1 MRSGLIVKKVGM
13 TRLYLEDGTH
23 VPVTVLSLKDCQVI
37 ANQSLDKNGYNSIT
51 LATGEAKPKN
61 TNKSQREAFAKIKV
75 TPKQKQMEFRVSE
88 DNMLPIGSELGANH
102 FVVGQYVDA
111 TGITIGK
118 GFAGAMKRHNFG
130 GLRASHG
137 VSISHRSH
145 GSTGNSKDPGRVFKG
160 KKMAGQMGNRQRT
173 IQNLQVVAADE
184 DRGLIF
190 IKGGLPGSKG
200 SWISLKD
207 AVKKALPSDAPYP
220 AGLKGVNNTKNEDDK
235 SNQIENKHVMS
246 LIENLCRFQFEYI
259 FCYTDS
265 NNNTY
270 RVTEKH
276 INDFL
281 KKYHKSIT
289 VKMFRTWS
297 ANYMLLRSILDYP
310 LPEDSKEANKNI
322 REIQS
327 VILERLFRKISL
339 MSFFT
344 KMAVRP
350 KRLSHPNRICCAS
363 FLTTCNPASRY
374 ILRLK

>member
-37 ANQSLDKNGYNSIT
+37 ANQSKEKNGYNSIT

-61 TNKSQREAFAKIKV
+61 TNKSQREAFAKVKV

-88 DNMLPIGSELGANH
+88 ANMVPIGSELGANH

-145 GSTGNSKDPGRVFKG
+145 GSTGNSQDPGRVFKG

-184 DRGLIF
+184 ERGLIF
-190 IKGGLPGSKG
+190 IKGGLPGSNG

-207 AVKKALPSDAPYP
+207 AVKKALPSEAPYP
-220 AGLKGVNNTKNEDDK
+220 AGIKGDNNIKIDDNNSKVDEIVAEKDVKEKTTKAETPVEEITSEKDIKEETAKAETSSEEKSTLEDL
-235 SNQIENKHVMS
+235 SNAKDNK
-246 LIENLCRFQFEYI
+246 
-259 FCYTDS
+259 
-265 NNNTY
+265 
-270 RVTEKH
+270 
-276 INDFL
+276 
-281 KKYHKSIT
+281 KK
-289 VKMFRTWS
+289 
-297 ANYMLLRSILDYP
+297 
-310 LPEDSKEANKNI
+310 ED
-322 REIQS
+322 
-327 VILERLFRKISL
+327 
-339 MSFFT
+339 
-344 KMAVRP
+344 
-350 KRLSHPNRICCAS
+350 
-363 FLTTCNPASRY
+363 
-374 ILRLK
+374 

>member
-1 MRSGLIVKKVGM
+1 MRSGIIVKKIGM

-37 ANQSLDKNGYNSIT
+37 ANQSIEKNGYNSIT

-88 DNMLPIGSELGANH
+88 ENMVPIGSELSANH

-145 GSTGNSKDPGRVFKG
+145 GSTGNSQDPGRVFKG

-184 DRGLIF
+184 ERGLIF

-200 SWISLKD
+200 SWVSLKD
-207 AVKKALPSDAPYP
+207 AVKKALPSEAPYP
-220 AGLKGVNNTKNEDDK
+220 AGIKGAKSSLNNESEKTELNE
-235 SNQIENKHVMS
+235 
-246 LIENLCRFQFEYI
+246 
-259 FCYTDS
+259 
-265 NNNTY
+265 
-270 RVTEKH
+270 
-276 INDFL
+276 
-281 KKYHKSIT
+281 
-289 VKMFRTWS
+289 
-297 ANYMLLRSILDYP
+297 
-310 LPEDSKEANKNI
+310 KEAEKVNSGNQTINVDVKSEDKDIALNSDNIVEKKSTEDKPEHNKQK
-322 REIQS
+322 E
-327 VILERLFRKISL
+327 K
-339 MSFFT
+339 
-344 KMAVRP
+344 
-350 KRLSHPNRICCAS
+350 
-363 FLTTCNPASRY
+363 
-374 ILRLK
+374 

>member
-145 GSTGNSKDPGRVFKG
+145 GSTGNSQDPGRVFKG

-235 SNQIENKHVMS
+235 SNQIENTK
-246 LIENLCRFQFEYI
+246 LEEA
-259 FCYTDS
+259 
-265 NNNTY
+265 
-270 RVTEKH
+270 
-276 INDFL
+276 
-281 KKYHKSIT
+281 
-289 VKMFRTWS
+289 S
-297 ANYMLLRSILDYP
+297 AEAPKEEIPALEEAP
-310 LPEDSKEANKNI
+310 KEASAKAEIAKSAKEEVPKEELAAKTEVPKEETSAAEEAPAEASEQLKNDGKK
-322 REIQS
+322 EK
-327 VILERLFRKISL
+327 E
-339 MSFFT
+339 
-344 KMAVRP
+344 
-350 KRLSHPNRICCAS
+350 N
-363 FLTTCNPASRY
+363 
-374 ILRLK
+374 

>member
-1 MRSGLIVKKVGM
+1 MRSGLIVKKIGM

-37 ANQSLDKNGYNSIT
+37 ANQSMDKNGYNSIT

-75 TPKQKQMEFRVSE
+75 TPKKKQIEFRVSE
-88 DNMLPIGSELGANH
+88 ENMVPIGSELGANH

-145 GSTGNSKDPGRVFKG
+145 GSTGNSQDPGRVFKG

-184 DRGLIF
+184 ERGLIF

-200 SWISLKD
+200 SWVSLKD
-207 AVKKALPSDAPYP
+207 AVKKALPSEVPYP
-220 AGLKGVNNTKNEDDK
+220 AGIKGENSEKIDGESSKVEENASEKDINENPSK
-235 SNQIENKHVMS
+235 AEVSAE
-246 LIENLCRFQFEYI
+246 E
-259 FCYTDS
+259 TAA
-265 NNNTY
+265 
-270 RVTEKH
+270 
-276 INDFL
+276 
-281 KKYHKSIT
+281 KKD
-289 VKMFRTWS
+289 
-297 ANYMLLRSILDYP
+297 ALLETPAEETSTL
-310 LPEDSKEANKNI
+310 EDSSNIDDNKKKED
-322 REIQS
+322 
-327 VILERLFRKISL
+327 
-339 MSFFT
+339 
-344 KMAVRP
+344 
-350 KRLSHPNRICCAS
+350 
-363 FLTTCNPASRY
+363 
-374 ILRLK
+374 

>member
-145 GSTGNSKDPGRVFKG
+145 GSTGNSQDPGRVFKG
-160 KKMAGQMGNRQRT
+160 KKMAGHMGAARVT
-173 IQNLQVVAADE
+173 TQNLQVVKVDSE
-184 DRGLIF
+184 RGLIM
-190 IKGGLPGSKG
+190 IKGAVPGSKG
-200 SWISLKD
+200 GWVTIKD
-207 AVKKALPSDAPYP
+207 AGKKVAMEGVPYP
-220 AGLKGVNNTKNEDDK
+220 AALRAV
-235 SNQIENKHVMS
+235 
-246 LIENLCRFQFEYI
+246 
-259 FCYTDS
+259 TDVS
-265 NNNTY
+265 SKQ
-270 RVTEKH
+270 E
-276 INDFL
+276 
-281 KKYHKSIT
+281 
-289 VKMFRTWS
+289 
-297 ANYMLLRSILDYP
+297 P
-310 LPEDSKEANKNI
+310 KEASSEPVSEPVSDETPTNGAK
-322 REIQS
+322 E
-327 VILERLFRKISL
+327 
-339 MSFFT
+339 
-344 KMAVRP
+344 
-350 KRLSHPNRICCAS
+350 
-363 FLTTCNPASRY
+363 
-374 ILRLK
+374 

>member
-145 GSTGNSKDPGRVFKG
+145 GSTGNSQDPGRVFKG

-220 AGLKGVNNTKNEDDK
+220 AGIKGANNTKNEDDK
-235 SNQIENKHVMS
+235 SNQIKDTKLQEDLSEAEVPKQDTPTKEEAPKENPATKVEAVKEEAS
-246 LIENLCRFQFEYI
+246 AKVEAPKEEFPEASDQL
-259 FCYTDS
+259 
-265 NNNTY
+265 
-270 RVTEKH
+270 EK
-276 INDFL
+276 D
-281 KKYHKSIT
+281 
-289 VKMFRTWS
+289 
-297 ANYMLLRSILDYP
+297 
-310 LPEDSKEANKNI
+310 ANKEKEN
-322 REIQS
+322 
-327 VILERLFRKISL
+327 
-339 MSFFT
+339 
-344 KMAVRP
+344 
-350 KRLSHPNRICCAS
+350 
-363 FLTTCNPASRY
+363 
-374 ILRLK
+374 

>member
-145 GSTGNSKDPGRVFKG
+145 GSTGNSQDPGRVFKG

-220 AGLKGVNNTKNEDDK
+220 AGLKGANNTINEDDK
-235 SNQIENKHVMS
+235 SNQTESSKLEEAPKEEIPSTEEAPKETSAKAEIAKEEAPKEETSAKAEVPKEETLAAEEAPIEASNQLKNDAKKEK
-246 LIENLCRFQFEYI
+246 EN
-259 FCYTDS
+259 
-265 NNNTY
+265 
-270 RVTEKH
+270 
-276 INDFL
+276 
-281 KKYHKSIT
+281 
-289 VKMFRTWS
+289 
-297 ANYMLLRSILDYP
+297 
-310 LPEDSKEANKNI
+310 
-322 REIQS
+322 
-327 VILERLFRKISL
+327 
-339 MSFFT
+339 
-344 KMAVRP
+344 
-350 KRLSHPNRICCAS
+350 
-363 FLTTCNPASRY
+363 
-374 ILRLK
+374 

>member
-51 LATGEAKPKN
+51 LATGETKPKN

-145 GSTGNSKDPGRVFKG
+145 GSTGNSQDPGRVFKG

-207 AVKKALPSDAPYP
+207 AVKKALPSEVPYP
-220 AGLKGVNNTKNEDDK
+220 AGLKGANNTKKEDDK
-235 SNQIENKHVMS
+235 SNKIENTK
-246 LIENLCRFQFEYI
+246 LEEAPAEAPKEETLAKE
-259 FCYTDS
+259 
-265 NNNTY
+265 
-270 RVTEKH
+270 E
-276 INDFL
+276 
-281 KKYHKSIT
+281 
-289 VKMFRTWS
+289 
-297 ANYMLLRSILDYP
+297 AP
-310 LPEDSKEANKNI
+310 KEASTKAEIPKEEAPKEESSAKAEVPKEGTTAVEEAPTEASDQLKNDGKK
-322 REIQS
+322 EK
-327 VILERLFRKISL
+327 E
-339 MSFFT
+339 
-344 KMAVRP
+344 
-350 KRLSHPNRICCAS
+350 N
-363 FLTTCNPASRY
+363 
-374 ILRLK
+374 

>member
-51 LATGEAKPKN
+51 LATGETKPKN

-145 GSTGNSKDPGRVFKG
+145 GSTGNSQDPGRVFKG

-220 AGLKGVNNTKNEDDK
+220 AGLKGVNNIKNEDDK
-235 SNQIENKHVMS
+235 SNQIENTKLEEAS
-246 LIENLCRFQFEYI
+246 AEAPKEEIPAIEEAPKEELAAKKEVPKEETTAAEEAPAEASEQLKN
-259 FCYTDS
+259 DGKK
-265 NNNTY
+265 
-270 RVTEKH
+270 EKE
-276 INDFL
+276 N
-281 KKYHKSIT
+281 
-289 VKMFRTWS
+289 
-297 ANYMLLRSILDYP
+297 
-310 LPEDSKEANKNI
+310 
-322 REIQS
+322 
-327 VILERLFRKISL
+327 
-339 MSFFT
+339 
-344 KMAVRP
+344 
-350 KRLSHPNRICCAS
+350 
-363 FLTTCNPASRY
+363 
-374 ILRLK
+374 

>member
-37 ANQSLDKNGYNSIT
+37 ANQSIEKNGYNSIT

-61 TNKSQREAFAKIKV
+61 TNKSQREAFAKVKV

-88 DNMLPIGSELGANH
+88 ENMVPIGSELGANH

-145 GSTGNSKDPGRVFKG
+145 GSTGNSQDPGRVFKG

-184 DRGLIF
+184 ERGLIF

-207 AVKKALPSDAPYP
+207 AVKKALPSEAPYP
-220 AGLKGVNNTKNEDDK
+220 AGIKGANNTKIDDQTLK
-235 SNQIENKHVMS
+235 VE
-246 LIENLCRFQFEYI
+246 
-259 FCYTDS
+259 
-265 NNNTY
+265 
-270 RVTEKH
+270 EKAAEK
-276 INDFL
+276 DV
-281 KKYHKSIT
+281 KEET
-289 VKMFRTWS
+289 VKAESPVEEVLTETPAEETLTSEDTVS
-297 ANYMLLRSILDYP
+297 A
-310 LPEDSKEANKNI
+310 EDNKKKED
-322 REIQS
+322 
-327 VILERLFRKISL
+327 
-339 MSFFT
+339 
-344 KMAVRP
+344 
-350 KRLSHPNRICCAS
+350 
-363 FLTTCNPASRY
+363 
-374 ILRLK
+374 

>member
-145 GSTGNSKDPGRVFKG
+145 GSTGNSQDPGRVFKG

-207 AVKKALPSDAPYP
+207 AVKKALPSEVPYP
-220 AGLKGVNNTKNEDDK
+220 AGLKGAHNSKNEDDK
-235 SNQIENKHVMS
+235 SDQSENTKLEEAPKEEMPAK
-246 LIENLCRFQFEYI
+246 EE
-259 FCYTDS
+259 T
-265 NNNTY
+265 
-270 RVTEKH
+270 
-276 INDFL
+276 
-281 KKYHKSIT
+281 
-289 VKMFRTWS
+289 
-297 ANYMLLRSILDYP
+297 P
-310 LPEDSKEANKNI
+310 KEALAKVEIPKEETPAKEEAPKEESSAKTEFPKEETPAAEEAPAEASDQLKND
-322 REIQS
+322 EKK
-327 VILERLFRKISL
+327 EKE
-339 MSFFT
+339 
-344 KMAVRP
+344 
-350 KRLSHPNRICCAS
+350 N
-363 FLTTCNPASRY
+363 
-374 ILRLK
+374 

>member
-51 LATGEAKPKN
+51 LATGETKPKN

-88 DNMLPIGSELGANH
+88 DNMLSIGSELGANH

-145 GSTGNSKDPGRVFKG
+145 GSTGNSQDPGRVFKG

-235 SNQIENKHVMS
+235 SNQVENTKLEEASEEASAEAPKEEIPAIEEAPKEELAAKKEVPKEETKAAEEAPAEASEQLKNDGKKEK
-246 LIENLCRFQFEYI
+246 EN
-259 FCYTDS
+259 
-265 NNNTY
+265 
-270 RVTEKH
+270 
-276 INDFL
+276 
-281 KKYHKSIT
+281 
-289 VKMFRTWS
+289 
-297 ANYMLLRSILDYP
+297 
-310 LPEDSKEANKNI
+310 
-322 REIQS
+322 
-327 VILERLFRKISL
+327 
-339 MSFFT
+339 
-344 KMAVRP
+344 
-350 KRLSHPNRICCAS
+350 
-363 FLTTCNPASRY
+363 
-374 ILRLK
+374 

>member
-51 LATGEAKPKN
+51 LATGETKPKN

-145 GSTGNSKDPGRVFKG
+145 GSTGNSQDPGRVFKG

-235 SNQIENKHVMS
+235 SNQVENTKLEEASEEATKEEIPAIEEAPKEEAPKEESAKAEIDKSAREEAPKEETTAAEEAPAEASEQLKNDGKKEK
-246 LIENLCRFQFEYI
+246 EN
-259 FCYTDS
+259 
-265 NNNTY
+265 
-270 RVTEKH
+270 
-276 INDFL
+276 
-281 KKYHKSIT
+281 
-289 VKMFRTWS
+289 
-297 ANYMLLRSILDYP
+297 
-310 LPEDSKEANKNI
+310 
-322 REIQS
+322 
-327 VILERLFRKISL
+327 
-339 MSFFT
+339 
-344 KMAVRP
+344 
-350 KRLSHPNRICCAS
+350 
-363 FLTTCNPASRY
+363 
-374 ILRLK
+374 

>member
-51 LATGEAKPKN
+51 LATGETKPKN

-145 GSTGNSKDPGRVFKG
+145 GSTGNSQDPGRVFKG

-235 SNQIENKHVMS
+235 SNQVENTKLEEASAEAPKEEIPAIEEAPKEELAAKKEVPKEETTAAEEAPAEASEQLKNDGKKEK
-246 LIENLCRFQFEYI
+246 EN
-259 FCYTDS
+259 
-265 NNNTY
+265 
-270 RVTEKH
+270 
-276 INDFL
+276 
-281 KKYHKSIT
+281 
-289 VKMFRTWS
+289 
-297 ANYMLLRSILDYP
+297 
-310 LPEDSKEANKNI
+310 
-322 REIQS
+322 
-327 VILERLFRKISL
+327 
-339 MSFFT
+339 
-344 KMAVRP
+344 
-350 KRLSHPNRICCAS
+350 
-363 FLTTCNPASRY
+363 
-374 ILRLK
+374 

>member
-61 TNKSQREAFAKIKV
+61 TNKPQREAFAKIKV

-145 GSTGNSKDPGRVFKG
+145 GSTGNSQDPGRVFKG

-173 IQNLQVVAADE
+173 VQNLQVVAADE

-220 AGLKGVNNTKNEDDK
+220 AGLKGANNTKNEDDK
-235 SNQIENKHVMS
+235 SNQIKDTKLEETLSETEVPKEGTPT
-246 LIENLCRFQFEYI
+246 IEEAPK
-259 FCYTDS
+259 
-265 NNNTY
+265 
-270 RVTEKH
+270 EKP
-276 INDFL
+276 
-281 KKYHKSIT
+281 
-289 VKMFRTWS
+289 S
-297 ANYMLLRSILDYP
+297 ANKVEAVKEEASAKVEALKEEA
-310 LPEDSKEANKNI
+310 PEASDKLEKDANKEKEN
-322 REIQS
+322 
-327 VILERLFRKISL
+327 
-339 MSFFT
+339 
-344 KMAVRP
+344 
-350 KRLSHPNRICCAS
+350 
-363 FLTTCNPASRY
+363 
-374 ILRLK
+374 

>member
-37 ANQSLDKNGYNSIT
+37 ANQSIEKNGYNSIT

-75 TPKQKQMEFRVSE
+75 TPKKRQMEFRVSE
-88 DNMLPIGSELGANH
+88 ENMVPIGSELGANH

-145 GSTGNSKDPGRVFKG
+145 GSTGNSQDPGRVFKG

-184 DRGLIF
+184 ERGLIF

-207 AVKKALPSDAPYP
+207 AVKKALPSEAPYP
-220 AGLKGVNNTKNEDDK
+220 AGIKGANNVKIDDQNSKVEEK
-235 SNQIENKHVMS
+235 SVKEETAKLDESVEEMS
-246 LIENLCRFQFEYI
+246 AKEKVKAESQAEKV
-259 FCYTDS
+259 
-265 NNNTY
+265 
-270 RVTEKH
+270 VTETPAQETPTSE
-276 INDFL
+276 D
-281 KKYHKSIT
+281 
-289 VKMFRTWS
+289 S
-297 ANYMLLRSILDYP
+297 ANT
-310 LPEDSKEANKNI
+310 EDNKKKED
-322 REIQS
+322 
-327 VILERLFRKISL
+327 
-339 MSFFT
+339 
-344 KMAVRP
+344 
-350 KRLSHPNRICCAS
+350 
-363 FLTTCNPASRY
+363 
-374 ILRLK
+374 

>member
-51 LATGEAKPKN
+51 LATGETKPKN

-145 GSTGNSKDPGRVFKG
+145 GSTGNSQDPGRVFKG

-207 AVKKALPSDAPYP
+207 AVKKAVPSDAPYP

-235 SNQIENKHVMS
+235 SNQIENTKLEEAS
-246 LIENLCRFQFEYI
+246 EEATKEEIPAIEEAPKEEAPKEESAKAEIDKSAREEAPKEETTAAEEAPAEASEQLKN
-259 FCYTDS
+259 DGKK
-265 NNNTY
+265 
-270 RVTEKH
+270 EKE
-276 INDFL
+276 N
-281 KKYHKSIT
+281 
-289 VKMFRTWS
+289 
-297 ANYMLLRSILDYP
+297 
-310 LPEDSKEANKNI
+310 
-322 REIQS
+322 
-327 VILERLFRKISL
+327 
-339 MSFFT
+339 
-344 KMAVRP
+344 
-350 KRLSHPNRICCAS
+350 
-363 FLTTCNPASRY
+363 
-374 ILRLK
+374 

>member
-37 ANQSLDKNGYNSIT
+37 ANQSIEKNGYNSIT

-61 TNKSQREAFAKIKV
+61 TNKSQREAYAKIKV
-75 TPKQKQMEFRVSE
+75 TPKQRQMEFRVSE
-88 DNMLPIGSELGANH
+88 DNMVPIGSELGANH

-145 GSTGNSKDPGRVFKG
+145 GSTGNSQDPGRVFKG

-184 DRGLIF
+184 ERGLIF

-207 AVKKALPSDAPYP
+207 AVKKALPSEAPYP
-220 AGLKGVNNTKNEDDK
+220 AGIKGANNTKIDDQTLK
-235 SNQIENKHVMS
+235 VE
-246 LIENLCRFQFEYI
+246 
-259 FCYTDS
+259 
-265 NNNTY
+265 
-270 RVTEKH
+270 EKAAEK
-276 INDFL
+276 DV
-281 KKYHKSIT
+281 KEET
-289 VKMFRTWS
+289 VKAESPVEEVLTETPAEETLTSEDTVS
-297 ANYMLLRSILDYP
+297 A
-310 LPEDSKEANKNI
+310 EDNKKKED
-322 REIQS
+322 
-327 VILERLFRKISL
+327 
-339 MSFFT
+339 
-344 KMAVRP
+344 
-350 KRLSHPNRICCAS
+350 
-363 FLTTCNPASRY
+363 
-374 ILRLK
+374 

>member
-37 ANQSLDKNGYNSIT
+37 ANQSMEKNGYNSIT

-61 TNKSQREAFAKIKV
+61 TNKSQREAFAKVKV

-88 DNMLPIGSELGANH
+88 ENMVPIGSELGANH

-145 GSTGNSKDPGRVFKG
+145 GSTGNSQDPGRVFKG

-184 DRGLIF
+184 ERGLIF

-207 AVKKALPSDAPYP
+207 AIKKALPSEAPYP
-220 AGLKGVNNTKNEDDK
+220 AGIKGANNIKIDDQNLKSEEKVAEKDVKEETAKVEGREEEEVLEMPTEEKVKAE
-235 SNQIENKHVMS
+235 SSVEEV
-246 LIENLCRFQFEYI
+246 
-259 FCYTDS
+259 
-265 NNNTY
+265 
-270 RVTEKH
+270 VTETSEEETPTSE
-276 INDFL
+276 D
-281 KKYHKSIT
+281 
-289 VKMFRTWS
+289 S
-297 ANYMLLRSILDYP
+297 ANA
-310 LPEDSKEANKNI
+310 EDNKKKED
-322 REIQS
+322 
-327 VILERLFRKISL
+327 
-339 MSFFT
+339 
-344 KMAVRP
+344 
-350 KRLSHPNRICCAS
+350 
-363 FLTTCNPASRY
+363 
-374 ILRLK
+374 

>member
-51 LATGEAKPKN
+51 LATGETKPKN

-145 GSTGNSKDPGRVFKG
+145 GSTGNSQDPGRVFKG

-220 AGLKGVNNTKNEDDK
+220 AGLKGANNTKNEDDK
-235 SNQIENKHVMS
+235 SNQIKDTKLQEDLSEAEVPKEDTPTKEEAPKENPAAKVEAVKEEAS
-246 LIENLCRFQFEYI
+246 AKVEAPKEEAPEASDQL
-259 FCYTDS
+259 
-265 NNNTY
+265 
-270 RVTEKH
+270 EK
-276 INDFL
+276 D
-281 KKYHKSIT
+281 
-289 VKMFRTWS
+289 
-297 ANYMLLRSILDYP
+297 
-310 LPEDSKEANKNI
+310 ANKEKEN
-322 REIQS
+322 
-327 VILERLFRKISL
+327 
-339 MSFFT
+339 
-344 KMAVRP
+344 
-350 KRLSHPNRICCAS
+350 
-363 FLTTCNPASRY
+363 
-374 ILRLK
+374 